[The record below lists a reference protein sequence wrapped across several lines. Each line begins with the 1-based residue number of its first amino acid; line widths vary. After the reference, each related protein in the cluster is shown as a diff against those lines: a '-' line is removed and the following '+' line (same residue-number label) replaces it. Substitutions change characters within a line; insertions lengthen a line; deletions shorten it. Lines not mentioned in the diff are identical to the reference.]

1 MPRPHKEV
9 SWLVEITAVEPS
21 PPVVMPTMPKHT
33 QLANVINVSISV
45 NRITK
50 CAEGEG

>member
-1 MPRPHKEV
+1 
-9 SWLVEITAVEPS
+9 VEIIAVEPS
-21 PPVVMPTMPKHT
+21 PPVAMPTMPKHT
-33 QLANVINVSISV
+33 QLVNVITVGISV